1 MSISRRS
8 VLLSILAAP
17 LAALGIKVGAREKV
31 ADTITDGLTSQPPYS
46 FDPANVRVFE
56 VEDHAYI
63 EINGV
68 RHRAVDYIGHVYRVT
83 AGPNGDTIM
92 VEGEAIHLKP
102 NEVRTFKHEG
112 YGNAYTLE

>member
-1 MSISRRS
+1 MNRRS

-31 ADTITDGLTSQPPYS
+31 ADTITDGMTSQPSYS
-46 FDPANVRVFE
+46 FDPASVRVFE

-63 EINGV
+63 EP
-68 RHRAVDYIGHVYRVT
+68 VYRVT
-83 AGPNGDTIM
+83 AGPDGDTIM
-92 VEGEAIHLKP
+92 VEGETIHLKP

-112 YGNAYTLE
+112 CGNAYTLEP